1 MCREISIPCAIVDT
15 CTMIYSERVDIMGNK
30 DTLPI
35 LNIFS
40 WEAIVDSWNM
50 NRDYSRWESI
60 LIGLFC
66 LVTFGGLSIL
76 MVYVREECVIEYGY
90 PKKKNKQV
98 RKKFSQYSIFDRLF
112 LLRLIMEADR
122 LGIYLLLTLVCH
134 WVHLLSL
141 PLTVV
146 GFLGLLISPGSGWA
160 ITLSFHASLAVLM
173 FSCGIEIIPN
183 IICLPS
189 ERKRWRGW

>member
-1 MCREISIPCAIVDT
+1 MISP
-15 CTMIYSERVDIMGNK
+15 ERVDIMGNK
-30 DTLPI
+30 NTLPI
-35 LNIFS
+35 LNILS
-40 WEAIVDSWNM
+40 WETIVESWNM
-50 NRDYSRWESI
+50 NRDYSWWVSV

-66 LVTFGGLSIL
+66 LVAFGGLSIL

-90 PKKKNKQV
+90 PKKKSKQV
-98 RKKFSQYSIFDRLF
+98 RKKISQYPILDRLF

-122 LGIYLLLTLVCH
+122 LGIYLLITLVCH

-141 PLTVV
+141 PLTVA

-160 ITLSFHASLAVLM
+160 ITLSFHASLTVLM
-173 FSCGIEIIPN
+173 LSCGIEIIPN

-189 ERKRWRGW
+189 ERKRWRGL